1 MSKFFWW
8 QGQGE
13 DDIYRHP
20 DQAESETCLKLMMW
34 IKNVNKLQ
42 NMRVTAL
49 FLQASSLKFYFEY
62 QVTQAVCCS
71 V

>member
-1 MSKFFWW
+1 MSTFYCW
-8 QGQGE
+8 QGQGK
-13 DDIYRHP
+13 DDIYLHP
-20 DQAESETCLKLMMW
+20 HRAEPETCLKLMMW

>member
-1 MSKFFWW
+1 MSKIFWW

-49 FLQASSLKFYFEY
+49 FLQASSLKF
-62 QVTQAVCCS
+62 
-71 V
+71 